1 MNRMD
6 RLVSILLQLQTKR
19 LVKAQEIA
27 DKFSISLRTVYRD
40 VKALEEAGVPVIGE
54 AGSGYQ
60 LMEGYRLP
68 PVHFNQN
75 EASALLTAGK
85 LMQSTTDKAI
95 AGHYNTALDKIR
107 AVLRWSEKDH
117 AALIDQHIAVVAHP
131 TFVHT
136 RPAELHLDKILNAIS
151 TSVAMQIRYASIG
164 KGEQTLR
171 TVEAIGIYLQGSHW
185 YLVGWCRLRK
195 DYRVFRTDKIEAL
208 VLTTEPVFQT
218 HPSLQQFLEQTTE
231 QRQLHTVVIE
241 VDQEIMRYFGEQ
253 KYYNGFLKEE
263 ARGDK
268 VRMTFLTSSIPG
280 FARWYLLFGERATI
294 LQPESLKAEVAAIA
308 QKVLEKLGVEESL
321 LT

>member
-6 RLVSILLQLQTKR
+6 RLISILLHLQTKR

-85 LMQSTTDKAI
+85 LMQSSTDQSI

-117 AALIDQHIAVVAHP
+117 AALIDQHIAVVPHP
-131 TFVHT
+131 TFVHS
-136 RPAELHLDKILNAIS
+136 RPTDLHLDKILNAIS
-151 TSVAMQIRYASIG
+151 TSVAVQIRYASIG
-164 KGEQTLR
+164 KGEQTVR
-171 TVEAIGIYLQGSHW
+171 TIEAIGIYLQGSHW
-185 YLVGWCRLRK
+185 YLVGWCRLRN
-195 DYRVFRTDKIEAL
+195 DYRVFRTDKIETL
-208 VLTTEPVFQT
+208 TLTTDAVSKV
-218 HPSLQQFLEQTTE
+218 HPSLQEFLERTTE
-231 QRQLHTVVIE
+231 QRQLLTVVID
-241 VDQEIMRYFGEQ
+241 VDQDIVKYFGEQ

-263 ARGDK
+263 PRGDK
-268 VRMTFLTSSIPG
+268 VRMTFLTSSVSG

-294 LQPESLKAEVAAIA
+294 LQPESLKTEVAAIA
-308 QKVLEKLGVEESL
+308 QKVLEKLGVGESL